1 MAYYIIIYNNI
12 NRILKGNQIQNRLIN
27 DTIYNHIEY
36 TKLEDKI
43 LQTKIV
49 NRLQFITQNA
59 LAYFS
64 YPSITTKRFIHSL
77 GTMHLASFMFK
88 NALLN
93 ADKKTKNDF
102 LSSLKRVIK
111 LIIKEESIKV
121 TIDDMEYFD
130 NKALYQF
137 TIPTKS
143 KSQRAAY
150 SVFLQTLRIV
160 ALLHD
165 VGHLPFSHQVEYALK
180 KVYNKIK
187 DKEENQELLCAKEL
201 KFKENYEN
209 ITNNSKDVLHE
220 AIGENLLKL
229 LFDYELEE
237 LIVKTHEK
245 EYIRL
250 IKRLCILILEEQVYE
265 GFDFKVLHNFIDSTV
280 DADRLDYINRDMLA
294 SGYIT
299 GPNDHIR
306 ITKQAVLVQKKEKF
320 YLSFFDMSLI
330 DIEHMLEMRFNLYK
344 KVIFNHGIAKT
355 DTLLESVVQ
364 YLATKYFES
373 VDINEKISNN
383 ISMLW
388 NFKNKDN
395 VEKELDIISMLDEN
409 WLISLFKT
417 KYFEIKDKENPTQE
431 DIKYQYCFEEV
442 LFGKRRFRSPWKN
455 LNEFYKV
462 LDFTTVE
469 RYKFRESFG
478 YITDIRAKKLQLELD
493 RFIKRW
499 EEKEDNLYLSYQ
511 IVSFK
516 LGIAKEFYLYDGEE
530 LINLDEISTLRK
542 RLKYSMRNTVPFYLY
557 SNKKYINEEMKI
569 ELRNIL
575 FDIFGE

>member
-1 MAYYIIIYNNI
+1 MQSL
-12 NRILKGNQIQNRLIN
+12 LKEFLKIKTNKGLKIQNRLIN

-77 GTMHLASFMFK
+77 GTMHLSSFLFK

-93 ADKKTKNDF
+93 ADGKTKNSF
-102 LSSLKRVIK
+102 LSILKNII
-111 LIIKEESIKV
+111 LQIIKEEKLKIN
-121 TIDDMEYFD
+121 INEIEYLD
-130 NKALYQF
+130 NKALFQF

-143 KSQRAAY
+143 KSQRATY
-150 SVFLQTLRIV
+150 TIFLQTIRIV

-187 DKEENQELLCAKEL
+187 QKEADENNTLCEKEI
-201 KFKENYEN
+201 KFKVNYEE
-209 ITNNSKDVLHE
+209 ITNFGKDVLHE

-237 LIVKTHEK
+237 LISKEQEK
-245 EYIRL
+245 EYLKL
-250 IKRLCILILEEQVYE
+250 IKKLSLLILEEQIFE

-306 ITKQAVLVQKKEKF
+306 ITKQAVLVQNDGKF
-320 YLSFFDMSLI
+320 YLSFYDMSLI

-364 YLATKYFES
+364 YLASKYFE
-373 VDINEKISNN
+373 DKNEEKISNS

-388 NFKNKDN
+388 NFKNQNKQ
-395 VEKELDIISMLDEN
+395 KELDTISMLDEN
-409 WLISLFKT
+409 WLISLFKNR
-417 KYFEIKDKENPTQE
+417 YFDIKDKEVFSKE
-431 DIKYQYCFEEV
+431 DIKYMYCFEEV
-442 LFGKRRFRSPWKN
+442 LFGKRRFKSPWKN

-478 YITDIRAKKLQLELD
+478 YITPNRLNKLQIELENI
-493 RFIKRW
+493 IKKY
-499 EEKEDNLYLSYQ
+499 EEEDLFFEYQ
-511 IVSFK
+511 IVSFN
-516 LGIAKEFYLYDGEE
+516 LGISKDFLLFDGEE
-530 LINLDEISTLRK
+530 LINIDEISTLRK
-542 RLKYSMRNTVPFYLY
+542 RLKHSMRNTVPFYIY
-557 SNKKYINEEMKI
+557 SNKKILSAQMKI
-569 ELRNIL
+569 DLKQMLFNI
-575 FDIFGE
+575 FEK

>member
-1 MAYYIIIYNNI
+1 MQSL
-12 NRILKGNQIQNRLIN
+12 LKEFLKIKTNKGLKIQNRLIN

-77 GTMHLASFMFK
+77 GTMHLSSFLFK

-93 ADKKTKNDF
+93 ADGKTKNSF
-102 LSSLKRVIK
+102 LSILKNVI
-111 LIIKEESIKV
+111 LQIIKEEKLKIN
-121 TIDDMEYFD
+121 INEIEYLD
-130 NKALYQF
+130 NKALFQF

-143 KSQRAAY
+143 KSQRATY
-150 SVFLQTLRIV
+150 TIFLQTIRIV

-187 DKEENQELLCAKEL
+187 QKEADENNTLCEKEI
-201 KFKENYEN
+201 KFKVNYEE
-209 ITNNSKDVLHE
+209 ITKNNKEVLHE

-237 LIVKTHEK
+237 LISKEQEK
-245 EYIRL
+245 EYLKL
-250 IKRLCILILEEQVYE
+250 IKKLSLLILEEQIFE

-306 ITKQAVLVQKKEKF
+306 ITKQAVLVQNDGKF
-320 YLSFFDMSLI
+320 YLSFYDMSLI

-364 YLATKYFES
+364 YLASKYFE
-373 VDINEKISNN
+373 DENEEKISNS

-388 NFKNKDN
+388 NFKNQNKQ
-395 VEKELDIISMLDEN
+395 KELDTISMLDEN
-409 WLISLFKT
+409 WLISLFKNR
-417 KYFEIKDKENPTQE
+417 YFDIKDKEVFSKE
-431 DIKYQYCFEEV
+431 DMKYMYCFEEV
-442 LFGKRRFRSPWKN
+442 LFGKRRFKSPWKN

-478 YITDIRAKKLQLELD
+478 YITPNRLNKLQIELENI
-493 RFIKRW
+493 IKKY
-499 EEKEDNLYLSYQ
+499 EEEDLFFEYQ
-511 IVSFK
+511 IVSFN
-516 LGIAKEFYLYDGEE
+516 LGISKDFFLFDGDE
-530 LINLDEISTLRK
+530 LINIDEISTLRK
-542 RLKYSMRNTVPFYLY
+542 RLKHSMRNTVPFYIY
-557 SNKKYINEEMKI
+557 SNKKILSAQMKI
-569 ELRNIL
+569 DLKQMLFNI
-575 FDIFGE
+575 FEK